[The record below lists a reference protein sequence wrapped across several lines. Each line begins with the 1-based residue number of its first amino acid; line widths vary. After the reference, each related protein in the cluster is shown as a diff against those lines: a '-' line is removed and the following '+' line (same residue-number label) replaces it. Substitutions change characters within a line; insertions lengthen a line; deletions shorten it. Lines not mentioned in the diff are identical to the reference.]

1 MLKIIKWTACALLLL
16 ANNVVGFAM
25 TSDEA
30 KAFFKE
36 AFAHTILNE
45 QATKKDYSKY
55 FSKDFV
61 MKMDG
66 KIYHFDDYVQ
76 TMLKLKK
83 DEMSIDISFKDMIA
97 ESGKVATA
105 HITHVVKNNGEELYL
120 NVLSLFTIQDHK
132 FIDGQELTKLQS

>member
-1 MLKIIKWTACALLLL
+1 MLKIKKCIACAVLLLG
-16 ANNVVGFAM
+16 NNVVGFAM
-25 TSDEA
+25 TPDEA

-36 AFAHTILNE
+36 AFAHTVLNA
-45 QATKKDYSKY
+45 QATKEDYSIY

-76 TMLKLKK
+76 AMLDLKK
-83 DEMSIDISFKDMIA
+83 DETSIEIRFKDIIA

-105 HITHVVKNNGEELYL
+105 HVTHVVKNNGEELYL
-120 NVLSLFTIQDHK
+120 NVLSLFKIQDHK